1 MMPNVTQY
9 EQEDGV
15 VPFTRW
21 FDSLGVGAALKV
33 RTAIAQ
39 MEAGNFGDHKSV
51 GGGVWERRINFE
63 KGYRIYFAKDGDNL
77 VLLFWGGTK
86 TRQQSDV
93 EKAKIYL
100 SEYKARK
107 KRIAK
112 KQDSLEQESKSKKTL
127 KKSRRKK

>member
-1 MMPNVTQY
+1 MPSITQY
-9 EQEDGV
+9 EQEDGAI
-15 VPFTRW
+15 PFQKW
-21 FDSLGVGAALKV
+21 FDSLGIKAALKV

-39 MEAGNFGDHKSV
+39 MEVGNFGDHKSV

-63 KGYRIYFAKDGDNL
+63 KGYRVYFARDGKEL

-86 TRQQSDV
+86 SRQQKDI
-93 EKAKIYL
+93 EKAKTYW

-107 KRIAK
+107 RKLAK
-112 KQDSLEQESKSKKTL
+112 KQKSKDQESKSKKTP

>member
-1 MMPNVTQY
+1 
-9 EQEDGV
+9 
-15 VPFTRW
+15 
-21 FDSLGVGAALKV
+21 
-33 RTAIAQ
+33 

-63 KGYRIYFAKDGDNL
+63 KGYRVYFARDGKEL

-86 TRQQSDV
+86 SRQQKDI
-93 EKAKIYL
+93 EKAKTYW

-107 KRIAK
+107 RKITKEQKAK
-112 KQDSLEQESKSKKTL
+112 DQESKSKKTP